1 VTATAA
7 TPGARASADLP
18 GSCPAIRQVDGDVP
32 CEGCAAR
39 DREID
44 RLREEV
50 EQLSKENEK
59 LREANAK
66 LEARTRKDSRNSS
79 KPPSS
84 DPPSAP
90 KRKGKTRSGRK
101 PGGQPGH
108 PASTRELVPVEQ
120 AYEIVPYFPD
130 RCEGCGKKLTEKDRR
145 EDPDLAREHR
155 HQVWDIPPITPR
167 FTEHQRHLAECG
179 ACGTTTRAT
188 FPDNVTNSA
197 FGPNLMALVVLL
209 TGAYRMSKRGVANLL
224 STAFGIR
231 VALGTI
237 SNIERRVTR
246 ALHVPVEILGTMV
259 QMAKVVYADETT
271 WKERA
276 HRVYIWAAVT
286 SFGAVYLV
294 RNSRAAAVAV
304 ELLGRFAKVVVTD
317 RYKGYLWI
325 PLRWRQICWAH
336 LKRDFEWIAGFAGR
350 AGAIGKEL
358 LACERD
364 LFALWYRVRDGTLK
378 RSSFRTLVTPIRKRI
393 RSLLE
398 EVVALDLEGVSG
410 MGRDMLK
417 VYPAFY
423 TFVRVEGVDP
433 TNNAVEARQRHAAI
447 WRRSSFGTWSRGGS
461 DYVGHIL
468 SVVTTLRIR
477 GLEILP
483 YLRQVCRAAL
493 EGRHAPLLVPP
504 DEFEAERQAAA

>member
-1 VTATAA
+1 MTASAATRASEATAPRA
-7 TPGARASADLP
+7 RPG
-18 GSCPAIRQVDGDVP
+18 PAFGPVEAEAP
-32 CEGCAAR
+32 CEGCAVR

-50 EQLSKENEK
+50 ERLSQENAK
-59 LREANAK
+59 LRAENAK
-66 LEARTRKDSRNSS
+66 LEARTRKNSRNSS
-79 KPPSS
+79 QPPSS
-84 DPPSAP
+84 DAPSAP

-108 PASTRELVPVEQ
+108 EARTRDLVPVAQ
-120 AYEIVPYFPD
+120 ADEIVPYFPD
-130 RCEGCGKKLTEKDRR
+130 RCAGCGKKVTKNERR
-145 EDPDLAREHR
+145 EDPDVAREHR
-155 HQVWDIPPITPR
+155 HQVWEIPPITPR
-167 FTEHQRHLAECG
+167 VTEHQCHLAACG
-179 ACGTTTRAT
+179 ACGTVTRAT
-188 FPDNVTNSA
+188 FPESVTRST

-224 STAFGIR
+224 ASAFGIR

-237 SNIERRVTR
+237 SNIEHRVTR
-246 ALHVPVEILGTMV
+246 ALRVPVGILAGMV
-259 QMAKVVYADETT
+259 QRAKVVYADETS

-276 HRVYIWAAVT
+276 QRVYLWAAVT
-286 SFGAVYLV
+286 CFGAVYLV

-350 AGAIGKEL
+350 AGVIGQEL
-358 LACERD
+358 LAREKD
-364 LFALWYRVRDGTLK
+364 LFALWYRVRDGTLN
-378 RSSFRTLVTPIRKRI
+378 RRSFRTRVTPIRQGIQR
-393 RSLLE
+393 LLAE
-398 EVVALDLEGVSG
+398 AVALDLEGVSG
-410 MGRDMLK
+410 MCRDMLK

-423 TFVRVEGVDP
+423 TFVRIEGVDP

-447 WRRSSFGTWSRGGS
+447 WRRSSFGTWSRRGS

-483 YLRQVCRAAL
+483 YLRQACQAAL
-493 EGRHAPLLVPP
+493 DGSNAPLLVPQ
-504 DEFEAERQAAA
+504 DELEAERPSAA